1 MQGVGKKE
9 MRSGEQP
16 VVGATKSFDR
26 PGIYSLEVCC
36 IATDCICL
44 HVYMPGN
51 WVQLLKLPLNG
62 MAELI
67 IDLQ

>member
-36 IATDCICL
+36 NPTLCICL
-44 HVYMPGN
+44 HVYRPVN
-51 WVQLLKLPLNG
+51 LVQLLKLPPS
-62 MAELI
+62 
-67 IDLQ
+67 